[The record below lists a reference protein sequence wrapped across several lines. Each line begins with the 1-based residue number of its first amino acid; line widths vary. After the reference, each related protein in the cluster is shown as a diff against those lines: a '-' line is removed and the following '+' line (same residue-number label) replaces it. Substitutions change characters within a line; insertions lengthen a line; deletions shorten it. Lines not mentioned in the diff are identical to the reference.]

1 MPQRANK
8 VVETKEIRNIN
19 ICCIQETRWRG
30 GSARTI
36 SENGFKCWFFHS
48 GDKTGYGGVGVL
60 IKDKLIDHVLLVEKV
75 NNYEYIHPT
84 WKSDNNIKSVY
95 APQSGRLTIEKDASQ
110 SGWSA
115 IEQNESF
122 TKFMGKII
130 KVSDLEILV
139 VVGDLNG
146 HISNC
151 TDAFKNIHGGKAYC
165 HQNFDDTRTLDI
177 NTTTNLAITNTY
189 FSKPVSRLLGTSLS
203 QINFILIK

>member
-1 MPQRANK
+1 MPHN
-8 VVETKEIRNIN
+8 
-19 ICCIQETRWRG
+19 
-30 GSARTI
+30 
-36 SENGFKCWFFHS
+36 
-48 GDKTGYGGVGVL
+48 L
-60 IKDKLIDHVLLVEKV
+60 
-75 NNYEYIHPT
+75 
-84 WKSDNNIKSVY
+84 
-95 APQSGRLTIEKDASQ
+95 EKDTSQ

-115 IEQNESF
+115 IEKNESF